1 MIRSGL
7 LSGLLPSSIATVY
20 NLVVCNLDN
29 NVLTGTLDDFA
40 FQTIANREDLHSRL
54 RYLDLANNSFV
65 GAHRLLAHRLLL
77 SCSWSEH
84 GCSFL
89 ANSSFAAA
97 HHYMA

>member
-1 MIRSGL
+1 M
-7 LSGLLPSSIATVY
+7 Y

-65 GAHRLLAHRLLL
+65 GMHRFLASGRFFPIASEASTAVVFGPTAPLLL
-77 SCSWSEH
+77 RTTSWLNKLRSKWLSEL
-84 GCSFL
+84 G
-89 ANSSFAAA
+89 
-97 HHYMA
+97 

>member
-1 MIRSGL
+1 M
-7 LSGLLPSSIATVY
+7 Y

-65 GAHRLLAHRLLL
+65 GMQRILADRFFP
-77 SCSWSEH
+77 SCSRSEH
-84 GCSFL
+84 SCGL
-89 ANSSFAAA
+89 
-97 HHYMA
+97 